1 MWGYGAM
8 AARWSSK
15 PNMWVRFLLSLLN
28 QNMGQLEAYG
38 VNEMYLSG
46 MMTGLCGT
54 YIAEEHESD
63 SFESFKS
70 YVYSSAVFMKLKKV
84 KKLFKAPLYIITKD
98 GAKYRS
104 WSVLI

>member
-1 MWGYGAM
+1 
-8 AARWSSK
+8 
-15 PNMWVRFLLSLLN
+15 
-28 QNMGQLEAYG
+28 MGQLEAYG

-70 YVYSSAVFMKLKKV
+70 YVYSAALFVKSKKV
-84 KKLFKAPLYIITKD
+84 KKLHKTQMLITTKD
-98 GAKYRS
+98 GAQYRS
-104 WSVLI
+104 